1 MAECIENVVRIEKK
15 EIKENEPEKLNLLL
29 KTDYAEVEKK
39 NKTKMVTNTCK
50 SRQLNLSGI
59 K

>member
-1 MAECIENVVRIEKK
+1 MAECIENVVLKEKK

-39 NKTKMVTNTCK
+39 TKQKWWQTHA
-50 SRQLNLSGI
+50 SQDS
-59 K
+59 

>member
-1 MAECIENVVRIEKK
+1 MWCKEKK

-39 NKTKMVTNTCK
+39 KKQK
-50 SRQLNLSGI
+50 RQQTHASQDS
-59 K
+59 

>member
-1 MAECIENVVRIEKK
+1 MWCKEKK

-39 NKTKMVTNTCK
+39 TTTKTATNTCK
-50 SRQLNLSGI
+50 SRQLNLFGI

>member
-39 NKTKMVTNTCK
+39 KQNKNGDKHMQVKTAKLVWH
-50 SRQLNLSGI
+50 
-59 K
+59 

>member
-1 MAECIENVVRIEKK
+1 MWCKEKK

-39 NKTKMVTNTCK
+39 QNKNGDKHMQVKTAKLVWH
-50 SRQLNLSGI
+50 
-59 K
+59 